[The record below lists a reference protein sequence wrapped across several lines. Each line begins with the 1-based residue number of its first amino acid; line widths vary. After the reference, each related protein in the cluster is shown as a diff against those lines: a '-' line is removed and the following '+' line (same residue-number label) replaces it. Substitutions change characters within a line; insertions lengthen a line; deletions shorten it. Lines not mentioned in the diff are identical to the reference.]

1 MKAAGTPVFL
11 RDQIRAIEAQA
22 FARAPQPPL
31 MERAGLAA
39 AELAREMAGDGSGP
53 LLVLAGPGNNGGDAL
68 VAARHLR
75 DWWFDV
81 RVVFTGDPARLG
93 PDARTALAA
102 WTAGGNPVLAEIP
115 AGLRWRL
122 AVDGLFGIGLQRP
135 LDARHA
141 SLVATAG
148 ACAAPVLA
156 IDIPSGLH
164 ADSGAV
170 LGSALR
176 ATRTLT
182 FLGRKAGLYTNDG
195 PDYCGDIHVELL
207 GQDDLAHPAGHGWL
221 IDDAAIRLALPRRRR
236 NSHKGLFGDVAV
248 IGGSEGMVGAALLA
262 GRAALRLGA
271 GRVFA
276 GLLCQG
282 PALDLLQPD
291 LMLRNAQALLSRED
305 LGSAVVGPGLGQ
317 SDGARHALAR
327 ALELPVPLVLD
338 ADALNLIA
346 GSPELQASVGRRR
359 QATLLTPH
367 PAEAGRL
374 LGTGSRE
381 VQADRVQAA
390 LALARRLNAGVV
402 LKGCGS
408 VCAFPEGDWH
418 LNTSGNPGMA
428 TAGMGD
434 VLAGLLGALLAQ
446 GADARAAL
454 LAAVRLH
461 GLAADQLAADGIGPV
476 GMTASETIDAARAV
490 WNRLA

>member
-1 MKAAGTPVFL
+1 MNPSASPVFL
-11 RDQIRAIEAQA
+11 SEQIRAIEAQA

-39 AELAREMAGDGSGP
+39 AELARTMTGERGGP

-75 DWWFDV
+75 RWWFDV
-81 RVVFTGDPARLG
+81 AVVFTGDPARLSA
-93 PDARTALAA
+93 DARSAFDA
-102 WTAGGNPVLAEIP
+102 WIADGNAVTAEIP
-115 AGLRWRL
+115 AGQRWQL
-122 AVDGLFGIGLQRP
+122 AIDGLFGIGLRRT
-135 LDARHA
+135 LDDRHA
-141 SLVATAG
+141 GLVAAAEATG
-148 ACAAPVLA
+148 APVLA

-164 ADSGAV
+164 ADNGVV

-176 ATRTLT
+176 ASRTIT

-195 PDYCGDIHVELL
+195 PDYCGHIHLDLL
-207 GQDDLAHPAGHGWL
+207 GQQEIPPPAGHGWL
-221 IDDAAIRLALPRRRR
+221 IDDSAIRLALPPRRR

-271 GRVFA
+271 GRVLV
-276 GLLCQG
+276 GLLCEG
-282 PALDLLQPD
+282 PQLDLQQPD
-291 LMLRNAQALLSRED
+291 LMLRSAEALLSRND
-305 LGSAVVGPGLGQ
+305 LGCAVVGPGLGQ
-317 SDGARHALAR
+317 SDAARHALSR
-327 ALELPVPLVLD
+327 ALELPLPLVLD
-338 ADALNLIA
+338 ADALNLVA
-346 GSPELQASVGRRR
+346 ATPALQTALSRRGY
-359 QATLLTPH
+359 ATLLTPH

-374 LGTGSRE
+374 LGSDSRQ
-381 VQADRVQAA
+381 VQADRVHSA
-390 LALARRLNAGVV
+390 LALAKRFNAAVV

-434 VLAGLLGALLAQ
+434 VLAGLLGALIAQ
-446 GADARAAL
+446 GAGARAAL
-454 LAAVRLH
+454 LAAVRVH
-461 GLAADQLAADGIGPV
+461 GLAADQLAASGIGPV
-476 GMTASETIDAARAV
+476 GLTASETIDAARAA